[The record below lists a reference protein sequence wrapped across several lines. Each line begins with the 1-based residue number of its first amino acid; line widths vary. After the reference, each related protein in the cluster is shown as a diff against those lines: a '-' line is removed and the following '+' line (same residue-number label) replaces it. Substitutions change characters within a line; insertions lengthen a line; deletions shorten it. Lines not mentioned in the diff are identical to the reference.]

1 MTQPTTSKSTATGG
15 VAQVA
20 ERVKVNVKQVLVG
33 KGQGQG
39 QGQGQVIE
47 MCLAA
52 IMSGGHILIEDVPGI
67 GKTTLVRSLADSLNC
82 TFT

>member
-1 MTQPTTSKSTATGG
+1 M
-15 VAQVA
+15 
-20 ERVKVNVKQVLVG
+20 
-33 KGQGQG
+33 
-39 QGQGQVIE
+39 GQGQVIE

>member
-33 KGQGQG
+33 K
-39 QGQGQVIE
+39 GQGQVIE

>member
-20 ERVKVNVKQVLVG
+20 ERVKVNVKQVLV
-33 KGQGQG
+33 GQG

>member
-20 ERVKVNVKQVLVG
+20 ERVKVNVKQVLV
-33 KGQGQG
+33 G

>member
-33 KGQGQG
+33 K
-39 QGQGQVIE
+39 GQVIE

>member
-1 MTQPTTSKSTATGG
+1 MALGA

-20 ERVKVNVKQVLVG
+20 EKVRANVEQVLVG
-33 KGQGQG
+33 KGH
-39 QGQGQVIE
+39 VIE

-67 GKTTLVRSLADSLNC
+67 AKPRWPVPWPTQ
-82 TFT
+82 